1 MLKDFFKLSLRNLR
15 RRGLRSW
22 LTLLGIIIGVAA
34 VVSLISLGGGLKAAV
49 NSQFGVSS
57 TDLITI
63 QAGGISGYGPP
74 GAFAVNPLTE
84 DDAEAIGRLS
94 TIKIAIPR
102 IIETM
107 KTEFN
112 NKIQISA
119 IGSIPEEYA
128 EEIYELQDIKAESG
142 RLIYQGDSGKIALGN
157 NFASSGNDFGKAL
170 APGNN
175 LDIKGKKFRVVGI
188 MKKKGSFILDNVVL
202 MMENDL
208 KDLIND
214 SNKVDIIIAQVKD
227 KNLMAKAQD
236 EIEDLLRNRRDVK
249 KGQED
254 FEVSTPE
261 ATLATVNKILGGVQ
275 AFFAVIAFISIIVGS
290 LGIINTMTT
299 SVLERKK
306 EIGIMKA
313 IGARNSDI
321 FIQFFIEA
329 GLVGLIGGIIGVFIG
344 VDIGLLGTIGINK
357 YIGAETPLKIN
368 FVLVF
373 SALAGSFIIGCVS
386 GILPA
391 IKAAKQK
398 PVEALR
404 E

>member
-1 MLKDFFKLSLRNLR
+1 MLKDFFKLSLRNLK

-22 LTLLGIIIGVAA
+22 LTLLGIVIGVAA
-34 VVSLISLGGGLKAAV
+34 VVSLISLGGGLKSAV

-74 GAFAVNPLTE
+74 GSFAVNPLTS
-84 DDAEAIGRLS
+84 DDAKAIEKLD
-94 TIKIAIPR
+94 TIKVAIPR
-102 IIETM
+102 IIETL

-119 IGSIPEEYA
+119 VGSIPEDYA
-128 EEIYELQDIKAESG
+128 EEIYVLQDIQVQSG
-142 RLIYQGDSGKIALGN
+142 KLIYKGDSGKIVLGN
-157 NFASSGNDFGKAL
+157 NFASSSNDFGKAL
-170 APGNN
+170 IPGNS
-175 LDIKGKKFRVVGI
+175 LDIKGEKFRVVGI

-214 SNKVDIIIAQVKD
+214 SNEADIIIAQVKNKD
-227 KNLMAKAQD
+227 LMQKAEL
-236 EIEDLLRNRRDVK
+236 EIEDLLRQRRDVN
-249 KGQED
+249 KGEED

-261 ATLATVNKILGGVQ
+261 ATLATVNQILGGVQ
-275 AFFAVIAFISIIVGS
+275 VFFAVIAFISIIVGS

-321 FIQFFIEA
+321 FFQFLIEA
-329 GLVGLIGGIIGVFIG
+329 GLVGTIGGLLGVLIGIN
-344 VDIGLLGTIGINK
+344 IGLLGTIAINN
-357 YIGAETPLKIN
+357 YIGSEAPLKIN
-368 FVLVF
+368 FILIF

-391 IKAAKQK
+391 LKAAKQK

-404 E
+404 T